1 MKVREVTIHRIKMPL
16 DRPYPLAFNQVDMA
30 NFDAIVAEVRD
41 GDGRSGW
48 GEVTILPGYTHET
61 VDSGWEFCRTQG
73 RAILGR
79 QTMDAKRHLISYVA
93 DSPHAVNPLLCAI
106 EMLEDN
112 PILRPEQVARIPV
125 LAPVRHKD
133 EARIPAEV
141 EQLLAKKHRTLKV
154 KVGFD
159 VDRDLAR
166 IELIKRVVNGRARL
180 RLDANQG
187 YSRSDGCRFASSLD
201 PGVVD
206 WFEQP
211 CDLKDWES
219 NAAVAKVSAVP
230 VMLDESIYSFVDIQR
245 AAGIEGVGF
254 IKHVIE
260 KFGGLDLLKAALDH
274 IRICG
279 MKATVGNGGATD
291 ITSWM
296 EACVARLTVDIP
308 CEMHGFLK
316 VREPLLSDPLPF
328 EDGDIVLRP
337 DYRPTINRQ
346 VLVKY
351 TTSKERIADG
361 SK

>member
-1 MKVREVTIHRIKMPL
+1 MKVREVTIRRIKMPL
-16 DRPYPLAFNQVDMA
+16 DRPYPLSFNRVDMA
-30 NFDAIVAEVRD
+30 DFDAIVAEVRD
-41 GDGRSGW
+41 EDGRSGW

-61 VDSGWEFCRTQG
+61 VASGLEFCHAHG

-79 QTMDAKRHLISYVA
+79 RTLDAKRHLISYVA

-112 PILRPEQVARIPV
+112 PILRPEQVYRVPV
-125 LAPVRHKD
+125 LAPVRFKD
-133 EARIPAEV
+133 EVRVPEEV
-141 EQLLAKKHRTLKV
+141 EQLLAKKHRTLKI

-159 VDRDLAR
+159 VDRDLSR
-166 IELIKRVVNGRARL
+166 IALIKKVAAGRARL
-180 RLDANQG
+180 RVDANQG
-187 YSRSDGCRFASSLD
+187 YSRSDGCRFASALD
-201 PGVVD
+201 PEVVD

-260 KFGGLDLLKAALDH
+260 KFGGLDLLKAALEH
-274 IRICG
+274 ITICG

-316 VREPLLSDPLPF
+316 VQEPLLMDPLPF

-346 VLVKY
+346 VLEKY
-351 TTSKERIADG
+351 TTSKERFANG
-361 SK
+361 SA